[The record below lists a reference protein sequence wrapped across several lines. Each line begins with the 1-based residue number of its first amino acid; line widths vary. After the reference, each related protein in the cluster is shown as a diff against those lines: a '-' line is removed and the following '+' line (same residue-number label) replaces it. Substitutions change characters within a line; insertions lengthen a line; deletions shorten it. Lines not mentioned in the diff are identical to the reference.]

1 MGILNVVRPPKSFVI
16 KIILAVIV
24 VIVIPVIIN
33 KLLLK
38 DALEAFTDNENL
50 ARAVR
55 GIFSGLILAPAVYA
69 WFFAGWYR
77 EKLSEFKRR
86 IFLSGMVFGSGL
98 ALIIL
103 LSTILILGLSGY
115 LENIRYVQPT
125 LFWYGLIMILVL
137 AVTEELF
144 FRGIFYRVLE
154 ERFSCG
160 TAIVVTALLFA
171 ASHLANDHFTV
182 ISIFSVVAGSVIL
195 GLMYTF
201 SRSLWMPVFF
211 HFTWNMIQVI
221 LGLPVSGST
230 MFFEAAL
237 FDLSLVGPPLL
248 TGGEFGLE
256 NSLVIITM
264 LFASSWILVRQI
276 RKLPPGRMI

>member
-1 MGILNVVRPPKSFVI
+1 MISPPKSFVI
-16 KIILAVIV
+16 KIILAVIF

-33 KLLLK
+33 KFLLK
-38 DALEAFTDNENL
+38 DALVSFTDNENL
-50 ARAVR
+50 SRAAR
-55 GIFSGLILAPAVYA
+55 GIFSGLILAPALYA
-69 WFFAGWYR
+69 WFFAGWCR

-86 IFLSGMVFGSGL
+86 IFFSGMIFGSGL
-98 ALIIL
+98 ALVIL
-103 LSTILILGLSGY
+103 LSTLFILGLSGY
-115 LENIRYVQPT
+115 LGNIMYVQPT
-125 LFWYGLIMILVL
+125 LFWHGLIMILVL

-160 TAIVVTALLFA
+160 TAIIVTALLFTA
-171 ASHLANDHFTV
+171 AHLANDHFTV

-195 GLMYTF
+195 GLLYTF

-230 MFFEAAL
+230 MFSEAAL
-237 FDLSLVGPPLL
+237 FDLSLAGPPLL

-256 NSLVIITM
+256 NSLVIIIL
-264 LFASSWILVRQI
+264 LFASSWVLYREI
-276 RKLPPGRMI
+276 RKLQPRPESI